1 MTVSGPSPGYT
12 RPGNTSPGN
21 TRPQSV
27 VIGALGVNQI
37 LAWGSTY
44 YLTTVLAKPV
54 AADTGW
60 GLTWVVGGFT
70 LGLLAAGIVSPRIGR
85 DIDRYGGRPVL
96 ILSAW
101 LNAAGLAA
109 LGAAPNLGMFL
120 IGWLAIGVGMGMGL
134 YDAAFA
140 ALGRLYGVAARRAIT
155 ALTLYG
161 GFASTVCWPLSAFL
175 VETLGWRGA
184 CFVYAAVSLTVTLPL
199 CFALPKEERRD
210 PVAAAAQ
217 TKAGA
222 AANPAP
228 RHGAMLYV
236 TLALC
241 LTLSSVISAVVS
253 VHLLSFLDARGVALA
268 AAVGLGALIGPS
280 QVGARVLEMFLG
292 QKLHPVWTM
301 VLSTVLVAAGLAV
314 LLSGLP
320 LVALGLVAYGAGV
333 GIRSIAR
340 GTLPLALF
348 GAAGYA
354 TLMGRLGMPSMIAQ
368 ALAPA
373 ASAWLIEIGGVTAT
387 LVVLVALALL
397 NLFSALALVPAAGK
411 GAA

>member
-1 MTVSGPSPGYT
+1 MTALSP
-12 RPGNTSPGN
+12 
-21 TRPQSV
+21 RPQWA

-85 DIDRYGGRPVL
+85 DIDRHGGRPVL
-96 ILSAW
+96 IVSAG
-101 LNAAGLAA
+101 LNAAGLAL
-109 LGAAPNLGMFL
+109 LGSAPNLVVFL
-120 IGWLAIGVGMGMGL
+120 LAWVVVGVGMGAGL

-140 ALGRLYGVAARRAIT
+140 ALGRMYGVAARRAIT
-155 ALTLYG
+155 TLTLYG
-161 GFASTVCWPLSAFL
+161 GFASTVGWPLSAFL
-175 VETLGWRGA
+175 VENWGWRGA

-199 CFALPKEERRD
+199 CLVLPKEARRD
-210 PVAAAAQ
+210 PAPPSKQPEAQ
-217 TKAGA
+217 TA
-222 AANPAP
+222 AKSEA
-228 RHGAMLYV
+228 RHGTMLFAML
-236 TLALC
+236 ALS
-241 LTLSSVISAVVS
+241 LTISSVLSAVVS
-253 VHLLSFLDARGVALA
+253 VHLLSFLDARGVTLA
-268 AAVGLGALIGPS
+268 AAVGLAALIGPS

-314 LLSGLP
+314 LLAGLP
-320 LVALGLVAYGAGV
+320 LIAVGLIAYGAGV

-348 GAAGYA
+348 GPAGYA

-373 ASAWLIEIGGVTAT
+373 AGAWLIETSGVTAT
-387 LVVLVALALL
+387 LAVLVALAVL
-397 NLFSALALVPAAGK
+397 NVITALALVP
-411 GAA
+411 GARQRAT

>member
-1 MTVSGPSPGYT
+1 MGLSYDGSMTASSPVAGK
-12 RPGNTSPGN
+12 
-21 TRPQSV
+21 TRPQWA
-27 VIGALGVNQI
+27 VIAALGVNQI

-96 ILSAW
+96 AVSAG
-101 LNAAGLAA
+101 LNAAGLAG
-109 LGAAPNLGMFL
+109 LGLAPNLGMFL
-120 IGWLAIGVGMGMGL
+120 LAWVVIGVGMGAGL

-140 ALGRLYGVAARRAIT
+140 ALGRLYGLTARRAIT

-161 GFASTVCWPLSAFL
+161 GFASTVCWPLSAVL
-175 VETLGWRGA
+175 VETVGWRGA
-184 CFVYAAVSLTVTLPL
+184 CFVYAAISLAVTLPL

-210 PVAAAAQ
+210 SITQPAQ
-217 TKAGA
+217 AKPGA
-222 AANPAP
+222 AAGPAP

-236 TLALC
+236 MLALS

-253 VHLLSFLDARGVALA
+253 VHLLGFLEARGVALA
-268 AAVGLGALIGPS
+268 AAVGLGALVGPS
-280 QVGARVLEMFLG
+280 QVGARVLEMLLG

-314 LLSGLP
+314 LLAGLP
-320 LVALGLVAYGAGV
+320 LIAAGLIAYGAGV

-340 GTLPLALF
+340 GTLPMALF
-348 GAAGYA
+348 GPVGYA

-373 ASAWLIEIGGVTAT
+373 AAAWLIESAGVTAT
-387 LVVLVALALL
+387 LAVLVALAAL
-397 NLFSALALVPAAGK
+397 NVLTALALAPAARRH
-411 GAA
+411 AA

>member
-1 MTVSGPSPGYT
+1 MTALSP
-12 RPGNTSPGN
+12 
-21 TRPQSV
+21 RPQWA

-85 DIDRYGGRPVL
+85 DIDRHGGRPVL
-96 ILSAW
+96 IVSAG
-101 LNAAGLAA
+101 LNAAGLAL
-109 LGAAPNLGMFL
+109 LGSAPNLVVFL
-120 IGWLAIGVGMGMGL
+120 LAWVVVGVGMGAGL

-140 ALGRLYGVAARRAIT
+140 ALGRMYGVAARRAIT
-155 ALTLYG
+155 TLTLYG
-161 GFASTVCWPLSAFL
+161 GFASTVGWPLSAFL
-175 VETLGWRGA
+175 VENWGWRGA

-199 CFALPKEERRD
+199 CLVLPKEVRRD
-210 PVAAAAQ
+210 PAPPSKQPEAQAAAKSEA
-217 TKAGA
+217 
-222 AANPAP
+222 
-228 RHGAMLYV
+228 RHGTMLYV
-236 TLALC
+236 MLALS
-241 LTLSSVISAVVS
+241 LTISSVLSAVVS
-253 VHLLSFLDARGVALA
+253 VHLLSFLDARGVTLA
-268 AAVGLGALIGPS
+268 AAVGLAALIGPS

-314 LLSGLP
+314 LLAGLP
-320 LVALGLVAYGAGV
+320 LIAVGLIAYGAGV

-348 GAAGYA
+348 GPAGYA

-373 ASAWLIEIGGVTAT
+373 AGAWLIETSGVTAT
-387 LVVLVALALL
+387 LAALVALAVL
-397 NLFSALALVPAAGK
+397 NVITALALVP
-411 GAA
+411 GARQRAT